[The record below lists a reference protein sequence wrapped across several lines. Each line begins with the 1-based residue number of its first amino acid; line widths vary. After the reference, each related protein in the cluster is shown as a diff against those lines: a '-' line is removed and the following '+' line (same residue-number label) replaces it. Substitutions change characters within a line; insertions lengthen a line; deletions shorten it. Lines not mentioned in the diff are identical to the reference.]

1 MRVGRLLWRKK
12 VVIGITIWVCLI
24 FSLFPLFSPSY
35 PRLLILWVGYYLQSC
50 PKLLYK
56 GDYHPT
62 YLLDPETYEW
72 NALDKDLRKLLDES
86 KYICP
91 SERAREQ
98 SGEKQLMSD
107 TKKDIAKDVGD
118 FVSGMPGTLTD
129 QQLEEF
135 DIGSL
140 KIKVLEVQA
149 HAKVKVCSRPVQNV
163 G

>member
-1 MRVGRLLWRKK
+1 M
-12 VVIGITIWVCLI
+12 
-24 FSLFPLFSPSY
+24 F
-35 PRLLILWVGYYLQSC
+35 WVGYYLQSC

-72 NALDKDLRKLLDES
+72 KALDKDLRKLLDES

-118 FVSGMPGTLTD
+118 FVSGMPGILTD

-140 KIKVLEVQA
+140 KIKVLEVQV